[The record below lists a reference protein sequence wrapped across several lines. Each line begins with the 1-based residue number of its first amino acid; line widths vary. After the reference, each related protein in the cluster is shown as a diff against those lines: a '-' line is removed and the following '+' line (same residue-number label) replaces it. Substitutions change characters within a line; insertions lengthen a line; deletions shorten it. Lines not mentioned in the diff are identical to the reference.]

1 MLMKIYVAEL
11 LKYYH
16 HYTDIGI
23 SIWLTL
29 LPEAHVKHIVSY
41 AVVISFSLPP
51 FHQFWGSGYWG
62 CRG

>member
-16 HYTDIGI
+16 HYTDTRI

-41 AVVISFSLPP
+41 AVVLSFSLPP
-51 FHQFWGSGYWG
+51 FHQLWGTWKKDN
-62 CRG
+62 